1 MKTKT
6 TKLSVLAF
14 LGLGLVAYGQ
24 TYDGKV
30 GINTNTPNATLEI
43 QISDANK
50 TGTTKEG
57 ILIPNVSADRAENM
71 GAGLEDGTL
80 LFIGSGTAN
89 ATGTTSNYNGKGFYY
104 FDKTTTKWVKVG
116 AASTTKEFTARLGQ
130 TVSPSYEW
138 TKKGGVVGGD
148 EIGLADFYEFT
159 INAGALKLPAPS
171 AHKGAIIHFK
181 NSTGGT
187 LNYTGTAGI
196 DVPLDTSSITAS
208 SAQMVWSNGTNWYL
222 IGGRN

>member
-1 MKTKT
+1 MTTKT
-6 TKLSVLAF
+6 TKLSVFAF

-24 TYDGKV
+24 YNGKV
-30 GINTNTPNATLEI
+30 GINTPYPNATLEI

-50 TGTTKEG
+50 SGNTKEG

-71 GAGLEDGTL
+71 GTGLEDGTL
-80 LFIGSGTAN
+80 LFIGSGAAN

-104 FDKTTTKWVKVG
+104 FDKTAIKWVKVG

-138 TKKGGVVGGD
+138 TKEGGISSGK

-159 INAGALKLPAPS
+159 TNAGALKLPAPS

-187 LNYTGTAGI
+187 QGLMGWISHQKPHLLLQVQLKWFGLMELNGI
-196 DVPLDTSSITAS
+196 L
-208 SAQMVWSNGTNWYL
+208 
-222 IGGRN
+222 

>member
-1 MKTKT
+1 MTTKT

-14 LGLGLVAYGQ
+14 LGLSLAAYGQ
-24 TYDGKV
+24 YNGKI
-30 GINTNTPNATLEI
+30 GINTPYPNATLEI

-50 TGTTKEG
+50 SGSTKEG
-57 ILIPNVSADRAENM
+57 ILIPNVSAERAENM
-71 GAGLEDGTL
+71 GTGLEDGTL
-80 LFIGSGTAN
+80 LFIGSGAANTA
-89 ATGTTSNYNGKGFYY
+89 GTTSNYNGKGFYY
-104 FDKTTTKWVKVG
+104 FDKTATKWVKVG
-116 AASTTKEFTARLGQ
+116 AASTTKEFTARLEQ

-138 TKKGGVVGGD
+138 TKEGGVAGGD

-159 INAGALKLPAPS
+159 TNAGALKLPAPS